1 MYVTNSDQAS
11 ILEIAVEGDGSAGA
25 LTEFLATDCAALSGV
40 DGLVIEPNSGDL
52 LVPINYQQ
60 RIIRVGA
67 DKQITPLAEGGILQS
82 PATLAWAPAGD
93 AVLIA
98 NAAFE
103 ATTMDPATALPVI
116 LSLPIE

>member
-1 MYVTNSDQAS
+1 MIDP
-11 ILEIAVEGDGSAGA
+11 D
-25 LTEFLATDCAALSGV
+25 
-40 DGLVIEPNSGDL
+40 SGDL
-52 LVPINYQQ
+52 LVPVNYQQ

-67 DKQITPLAEGGILQS
+67 DKQITTLAEGGILQS
-82 PATLAWAPAGD
+82 PATLAWAPTGD

-103 ATTMDPATALPVI
+103 ATTMDPGTALPAI